1 MSTRNFMKT
10 LTRENQLFKP
20 LTLALTMLFS
30 LAIFSANAQDYEI
43 LTSSEIEQLQDQDM
57 DYMKQIHEI
66 IKDYPAFSYD
76 YSIEDGEVKDVTV
89 TGIDDYND
97 RKRLEVVLFDLK
109 SNKNMLKNQP
119 NRVGVFYSVDEPAK
133 YNGDLTKDLLSD
145 LNYPSEAKD
154 WGLEGTIYVKFVVED
169 DGKIRFAT
177 TSSNVDTSVD
187 MYLADLQ
194 EQAISAI
201 KATSGNWTPAKV
213 EGVEVSSLE
222 IVPVTFDF
230 KKNPTLPALI
240 R

>member
-1 MSTRNFMKT
+1 MSTQNFMSI
-10 LTRENQLFKP
+10 LTRKKQIIKP
-20 LTLALTMLFS
+20 LTLTLSMLFA
-30 LAIFSANAQDYEI
+30 LVMFSAQAQDYL
-43 LTSSEIEQLQDQDM
+43 LTSSEIEILQDQDM
-57 DYMKQIHEI
+57 EYMKQIHEI
-66 IKDYPAFSYD
+66 TKDYPAFSYN
-76 YSIEDGEVKDVTV
+76 YTIEDGEVKDVTV
-89 TGIDDYND
+89 TGIDNFND
-97 RKRLEVVLFDLK
+97 KKRLEVVLFDLK

-119 NRVGVFYSVDEPAK
+119 NRVGVFYSVDQPAK
-133 YNGDLTKDLLSD
+133 YNGDLTEDLLSN
-145 LNYPSEAKD
+145 LKYPSEAKD

-169 DGKIRFAT
+169 DGEINFAS

-187 MYLADLQ
+187 MYLDDLQ
-194 EQAISAI
+194 EQAVAAV